1 MKSFLK
7 TLEEKIESV
16 LGKKSSNLP
25 EEPPSREIN
34 SQSSNSELEIW
45 LSSVGDQTP
54 ETIKDFHESKKYDY
68 LTRKYDSSRE
78 TLKKFIQIT
87 EEVEKEIEQINPTL
101 KTKVKNKISS
111 GVDKVK
117 SLFKRKPKQLEPNS
131 KKK

>member
-7 TLEEKIESV
+7 TLEQKIEAV
-16 LGKKSSNLP
+16 LRKTSSEP
-25 EEPPSREIN
+25 EEPPSRETN
-34 SQSSNSELEIW
+34 SLGSNIELEIW

-54 ETIKDFHESKKYDY
+54 ETVKDFYESKKYDY

-101 KTKVKNKISS
+101 KTKIKNKVSS
-111 GVDKVK
+111 VGEKIK
-117 SLFKRKPKQLEPNS
+117 SAFKRKPKQPKQL
-131 KKK
+131 K